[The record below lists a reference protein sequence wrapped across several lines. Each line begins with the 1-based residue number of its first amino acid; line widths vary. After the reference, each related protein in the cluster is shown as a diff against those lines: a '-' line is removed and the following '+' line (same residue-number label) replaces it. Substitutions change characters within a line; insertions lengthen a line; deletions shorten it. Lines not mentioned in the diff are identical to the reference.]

1 MPFKSPARTPGIM
14 GPTTPLSSRRRPG
27 LEGER
32 TIKGVGGVEQLSDD
46 VLKLKEKL
54 KVVEREMEGLAEN
67 YSEDELQVHID
78 RLHKYNEV
86 KDVGQLLLG
95 KIAEVES
102 TTTAAL
108 YQQFGLETGD

>member
-1 MPFKSPARTPGIM
+1 M
-14 GPTTPLSSRRRPG
+14 
-27 LEGER
+27 EGER